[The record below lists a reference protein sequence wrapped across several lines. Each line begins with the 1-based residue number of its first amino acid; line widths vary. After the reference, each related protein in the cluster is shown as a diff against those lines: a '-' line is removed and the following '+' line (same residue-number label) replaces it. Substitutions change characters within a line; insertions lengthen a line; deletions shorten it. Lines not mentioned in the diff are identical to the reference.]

1 MDESGLIIM
10 HNHFVNVETVSDL
23 KTLVKDIGNTHIT
36 QLEKSVAEDMIK
48 RKLLYRKKC
57 KNFHDI
63 TNDNFYQVNVTVN
76 HVVTKVCPKYQV
88 TPIKGTT
95 AYLGRLMYYF
105 R

>member
-10 HNHFVNVETVSDL
+10 HNYFVNVETVSDL
-23 KTLVKDIGNTHIT
+23 KTLVNDIGNTHIT

-48 RKLLYRKKC
+48 RKLMYRKKC
-57 KNFHDI
+57 KNFQDI

-76 HVVTKVCPKYQV
+76 LQVTKICPKYQV

-95 AYLGRLMYYF
+95 AYLGKLM
-105 R
+105 